1 MHESV
6 INARIYGTEKPKK
19 FCIFGSMTNRTQPI
33 GVFDSGVGGLTVL
46 RKLANLLPDEDLL
59 YLGDTA
65 RVPYGNKSAETIRLY
80 AHQCAQF
87 LLDQSVKLIVVAC
100 NTVSAVALQT
110 VLDLS
115 PVPVIGTIEP
125 AAQAVVRASRSGN
138 IGVIGT
144 YTTVSSKAYDRMI
157 TSLDAQSKTT
167 VYSQACPLF
176 VPLAEEGW
184 HYHAATRLI
193 AEEYLAPLKQAG
205 VDTLILGCTHYPQ
218 LIDSGEESALVAK
231 DILSATA
238 SEHAPQ
244 RERRIDCYV
253 TDKPAKFGVVA
264 ERFLGF
270 PLRNIH
276 QIAIDELPP
285 LHSEQS
291 IVH

>member
-1 MHESV
+1 
-6 INARIYGTEKPKK
+6 
-19 FCIFGSMTNRTQPI
+19 MTDRTQPI

-80 AHQCAQF
+80 ARQCTQF

-110 VLDLS
+110 VIDLS

-125 AAQAVVRASRSGN
+125 AAQAVVKATRSGR

-157 TSLDAQSKTT
+157 SLLDAQSATT

-184 HYHAATRLI
+184 HHHAATRLI
-193 AEEYLAPLKQAG
+193 AEEYLAPLKQAN
-205 VDTLILGCTHYPQ
+205 VDTLILGCTHYPLLADIIAEVMPGVQ

-231 DILSATA
+231 NILSTTA

-264 ERFLGF
+264 EWFLGF

-285 LHSEQS
+285 LHSEQMS
-291 IVH
+291 IH